1 MLLVLGSRPDVTGV
15 DRRSHFPSFLTI
27 TFKAVSPCYLLEYRS
42 NKIQMA
48 DKILLI
54 KPCLCIEYT
63 CCLGEVNETE
73 LLTKFKIATTY
84 LPSSKLKIRA
94 LIMLFYLF
102 KTHLSCFN
110 KSKDFRLQVQ
120 LLLISY

>member
-1 MLLVLGSRPDVTGV
+1 
-15 DRRSHFPSFLTI
+15 
-27 TFKAVSPCYLLEYRS
+27 
-42 NKIQMA
+42 MA

-94 LIMLFYLF
+94 LIMLFIY
-102 KTHLSCFN
+102 
-110 KSKDFRLQVQ
+110 SKLIFHVLIKVRILGCRFSSYWS
-120 LLLISY
+120 LISYYDRM